1 MGIEYP
7 RTSWLRKSVR
17 VSPSGRRIVH
27 QTVRVY
33 LWELSSLFKSL
44 NRIHRKSCRIVFF
57 FFETPANMFLK
68 ITPPPPTKPQTNN
81 QPKTV
86 YACLK

>member
-57 FFETPANMFLK
+57 FETPANVFLK

-81 QPKTV
+81 QKQ
-86 YACLK
+86 YMHA